1 MQSVHTAL
9 SPRSLERLEK
19 QISDQVKAKQQD
31 LFEGR
36 SVIVSEGDE
45 LYEQFDKAFD
55 QVLESYP
62 AAANGSKYV
71 ACTCKV
77 CPTLNVNLSHFHGI
91 FKEAVP
97 GSLFLDEVG
106 KAIDFGPLKDPDL
119 GYFTTHNT
127 TLKIKNIRYTP
138 GAVLR
143 PNEHSGLAPSNK
155 KIIAINAKTICGAL
169 DTNPALKKTEM
180 IADVTFG
187 EYLSVK
193 NMVIPVETL
202 GDETTTELIIAL
214 PPLTS
219 KIAYDGTIRF
229 ENGAVCNIEDIRGP
243 EPVQWIN
250 NTWSIVVPFS
260 V

>member
-9 SPRSLERLEK
+9 SPRSLEMLEK
-19 QISDQVKAKQQD
+19 QISDQEKAMRQD
-31 LFEGR
+31 LFGGR
-36 SVIVSEGDE
+36 SVIVTEGDE
-45 LYEQFDKAFD
+45 LYEQYKRAFD
-55 QVLESYP
+55 ELLKPYP
-62 AAANGSKYV
+62 AASNGSKYV
-71 ACTCKV
+71 AGTCKV

-119 GYFTTHNT
+119 GFFTTHNT

-143 PNEHSGLAPSNK
+143 PNEHSGLAPINSK
-155 KIIAINAKTICGAL
+155 LIAINAKTICGAL
-169 DTNPALKKTEM
+169 DTNPALKKTEL

-187 EYLSVK
+187 ECLNVK

-202 GDETTTELIIAL
+202 GDESTTELIIAL
-214 PPLTS
+214 PALTS
-219 KIAYDGTIRF
+219 KIAYDGTIML

-250 NTWSIVVPFS
+250 YSWSVVIPFS